1 MSEPYLEGQSKNVFG
16 VSWPT
21 QDGHADNIL
30 SEVYGAISVLD
41 RVKEAAIRTPETAN
55 ALIIMMDSVLPFT
68 VWK

>member
-1 MSEPYLEGQSKNVFG
+1 MSESHLEGHSKNVFG

-41 RVKEAAIRTPETAN
+41 RVKETAIRILETAN
-55 ALIIMMDSVLPFT
+55 AQIIMMDGVLPFT